1 MIAAVVTT
9 PCSAACVPGGAV
21 NPGRAIGRGTPLTPF
36 RLCLTEGARSIT
48 ATRPSP
54 RESPAA
60 SRTNAGLPALPK
72 PAPGALRVER
82 PSSRD
87 EDLLDPAYRR
97 RAALM
102 PPPALSTPTAFS
114 TTPERLAGP
123 PTPGAART
131 AGSLEDLMRPLV
143 RRVAWSGD
151 GRRATARIEIGG
163 GELAGATLLV
173 DVDEGRVRVHL
184 DLPPGAVAGEWRARI
199 CRRLADRRIPT
210 DRVEVT

>member
-1 MIAAVVTT
+1 VIAAVVPTA
-9 PCSAACVPGGAV
+9 CSPACGPGGPI
-21 NPGRAIGRGTPLTPF
+21 NPGRAMGTCTPLTPF
-36 RLCLTEGARSIT
+36 GLWLTQRAPST
-48 ATRPSP
+48 ATRPSV
-54 RESPAA
+54 RESPFAP
-60 SRTNAGLPALPK
+60 RTPSGLPALPK
-72 PAPGALRVER
+72 SAPGALRVER
-82 PSSRD
+82 PSSHD

-114 TTPERLAGP
+114 TAPERFAGP
-123 PTPGAART
+123 PTPETAHA

-143 RRVAWSGD
+143 RRLAWSGD
-151 GRRATARIEIGG
+151 GRRATARIEIGA

-184 DLPPGAVAGEWRARI
+184 DLPPGVVAGEWRARI